1 MPYRLDAHPATGE
14 TVPAYAV
21 KRGGDVL
28 EEVLNAGRAAHARD
42 ARHRVSSERRASGA
56 VPLVSDSD
64 GREAAGQAPLPDDQ
78 EEEEC

>member
-1 MPYRLDAHPATGE
+1 MPIRLDAHPVTGE

-21 KRGGDVL
+21 AKGGDVL
-28 EEVLNAGRAAHARD
+28 EEALNAGRAAHDRD
-42 ARHRVSSERRASGA
+42 ARHRVSSERRTSGA

-64 GREAAGQAPLPDDQ
+64 GREAAGQAPLPDEQ